1 MSTKIFVNLPVKD
14 LKRSMDFFNSLG
26 FTFNPQFTD
35 ERAACLVI
43 SEDIYFMLLTEKIFK
58 TFMTKE
64 IADTSKT
71 TEVINAVFFDSRET
85 VDELADKALKAGAR
99 KYREPDIMDFMYSRS
114 FSDLDGHLWEVG
126 YMDPSHVQK

>member
-14 LKRSMDFFNSLG
+14 LNRSMDFFKSLG

-71 TEVINAVFFDSRET
+71 IEVINALFFDSRET

-99 KYREPDIMDFMYSRS
+99 KYREPDITDFMYSRS